1 MKFDYKS
8 YSNHLESENE
18 RLNAIIDE
26 IEKINEDQLTEI
38 FMLNLKI
45 QKAIEYLNKWNKN
58 HKEQHGYTSIHAD
71 ELLKI
76 LGGE

>member
-18 RLNAIIDE
+18 RLNVIIDE

-38 FMLNLKI
+38 FMLQLKI
-45 QKAIEYLNKWNKN
+45 KKAIEYI
-58 HKEQHGYTSIHAD
+58 KENFTNNDGSIWHED
-71 ELLKI
+71 MKDIYKI